1 MRNLSKKY
9 EKVLKKILSSVLRRR
24 IGFKKELM
32 KFLKFLYLLLL
43 FPLEIIGDLIFINK
57 KLSFKKKLEPK
68 KILIV
73 KIDQFGDVLFS
84 TFLLPLIKKQAPK
97 TEIHYLINP
106 KTEVLLKNNP
116 YINKIYF
123 WHDLFLYFIL
133 GREGDKRAKNFFEIL
148 KEDYQILKKL
158 RNEKYDLIVNTRAFA
173 PSSNFFFKIMKP
185 KFLSAFDISEQS
197 FLADYWAE
205 YDLEEEEWK
214 NYLKLFQPFFEFE
227 NPDFFPQFY
236 NFDDRGLMKKFS
248 GEMDKFV
255 VISPIS
261 FDKERLWKINY
272 WQELIR
278 YLVGQNYYVILTGIE
293 SQKDYLL
300 EIIKFFS
307 SEKVKIFTD
316 LTIPELASLI
326 RRSKF
331 VIAIDSFIA
340 HLAIAVKKPLIC
352 LVNPEIYFLKNYSKP
367 KKFIDA
373 KSMIP
378 VIKNVSIFSN
388 LNTFPFDLIKKIQF
402 KIHLKSKEKFKEI
415 F

>member
-1 MRNLSKKY
+1 MKKLFKKY
-9 EKVLKKILSSVLRRR
+9 QNLFKKFLGNIFRKRTSWEKKI
-24 IGFKKELM
+24 M
-32 KFLKFLYLLLL
+32 KFFKFLYLLLL
-43 FPLEIIGDLIFINK
+43 FPLEIIGDLITFRKNF
-57 KLSFKKKLEPK
+57 SFKKKLKPK
-68 KILIV
+68 KILII

-84 TFLLPLIKKQAPK
+84 TFLLPLIKKQALK

-106 KTEVLLKNNP
+106 KTEILLKNNP

-133 GREGDKRAKNFFEIL
+133 GREGDKRTKNFFEIL

-158 RNEKYDLIVNTRAFA
+158 RNERYDLIVNTRAFA
-173 PSSNFFFKIMKP
+173 PSSNFFFKIMNP

-227 NPDFFPQFY
+227 NPDFSSQFY
-236 NFDDRGLMKKFS
+236 NFDDKRLRKKFS
-248 GEMDKFV
+248 SEIDKFV
-255 VISPIS
+255 VISPVS
-261 FDKERLWKINY
+261 FDKERLWEINY
-272 WQELIR
+272 WQELIK
-278 YLVGQNYYVILTGIE
+278 YLIGQNYYIILTGIE

-300 EIIKFFS
+300 KIAKFFTFD
-307 SEKVKIFTD
+307 KVKIFTN

-326 RRSKF
+326 KYSKF

-340 HLAIAVKKPLIC
+340 HLAIAIKKPLIC
-352 LVNPEIYFLKNYSKP
+352 LINPEIYFLKNYSKP

-378 VIKNVSIFSN
+378 VIKNVFIFSN
-388 LNTFPFDLIKKIQF
+388 LNTSPIDLIKKIG
-402 KIHLKSKEKFKEI
+402 KIQKYS
-415 F
+415 